1 LIWIANA
8 AQIAFKELVLIKVP
22 QWAENSGRVL
32 RYIYLDFPDAA
43 CDMCKKCDNMH
54 L

>member
-1 LIWIANA
+1 
-8 AQIAFKELVLIKVP
+8 
-22 QWAENSGRVL
+22 VL

-54 L
+54 LWLLHYSKNLKFSLSSQY